1 MRYNFTAE
9 QIADPQLGPAT
20 KAVRACVHCGFC
32 TATCP
37 TYVVLGDERDSPR
50 GRIVLMKEMLEKG
63 GVPTKEQVY
72 HIDRCLS
79 CLNCKTACPSSVNYQ
94 RLVDQARAH
103 IQEHYQRPL
112 ADRVMRYAI
121 AKVMTRPGLVR
132 LGLLLARI
140 GAPVAKILPGRLGA
154 MARLGL
160 AARPQGPEPT
170 QFPKPA
176 EVKQRIAIMPGCVQ
190 GALAPQIDGAV
201 GRVLAR
207 RGIELVA
214 LEGAGCCGALPHHM
228 GREQDSREWAKKAI
242 QAFEQGQYDG
252 VLITATGCSAQLK
265 DYAQQFA
272 GDPVWEPRAAKLA
285 AAARDFA
292 ELCTPMTVT
301 PPRALRVAYHP
312 ACSLQNSLKLN
323 GVGEAL
329 LEAAG
334 FIVTPFAESHLCCG
348 SAGTYSILQ
357 PELSGQLR
365 ARKLGNIA
373 AAEPEVLVSGN
384 IGCLQHLAAGEGLDQ
399 PILHIAELLDW
410 AEGGPKPSNLE
421 LLGQPH

>member
-1 MRYNFTAE
+1 MRYNFTPE
-9 QIADPQLGPAT
+9 QIADPQIGPAT
-20 KAVRACVHCGFC
+20 RAVRSCVHCGIC

-63 GVPTKEQVY
+63 GAPSKETVH

-94 RLVDQARAH
+94 RLVDQARHH
-103 IQEHYQRPL
+103 IEQHYRRPL
-112 ADRVMRYAI
+112 GDRLLRWAI
-121 AKVMTRPGLVR
+121 ANVMTRPALVR
-132 LGLLLARI
+132 IGLLLARI
-140 GAPVAKILPGRLGA
+140 GAPVARLLPGRLGA
-154 MARLGL
+154 MAAIG
-160 AARPQGPEPT
+160 ASARPRGVEPHD
-170 QFPKPA
+170 FPVPA
-176 EVKQRIAIMPGCVQ
+176 IVKQRIAIMPGCVQ
-190 GALAPQIDGAV
+190 GALSPQIDAAV

-214 LEGAGCCGALPHHM
+214 LDGAGCCGALPHHM
-228 GREQDSREWAKKAI
+228 GREDDARGFAKRAI
-242 QAFEQGQYDG
+242 AAFEQGRYDG

-265 DYAQQFA
+265 DYAHLFA
-272 GDPVWEPRAAKLA
+272 GDGEWEPRAAKFA

-292 ELCTPMTVT
+292 ELCTPLKAT
-301 PPRALRVAYHP
+301 PPHVLRVAYHP

-323 GVGEAL
+323 GVGEEL
-329 LEAAG
+329 LAAAG
-334 FIVTPFAESHLCCG
+334 FVLTPFLESHLCCG

-365 ARKLGNIA
+365 RRKLGHILA
-373 AAEPEVLVSGN
+373 ADPEVIVSGN
-384 IGCLQHLAAGEGLDQ
+384 IGCLQHLAAGKGLTQ
-399 PILHIAELLDW
+399 PVLHIAELLDW

-421 LLGQPH
+421 LPAQPH